1 MKRVDLIKKI
11 GAAAAATGK
20 EFTLLREGGSHS
32 IFRCG
37 GQKIVIPRHREINE
51 HTARGIMSDLDDQL
65 GEDWWK

>member
-11 GAAAAATGK
+11 GAAAAGVGV
-20 EFTLLREGGSHS
+20 EFELLREGGSHS

-37 GQKIVIPRHREINE
+37 GQKVVIPRHREINE
-51 HTARGIMSDLDDQL
+51 YAARGIMSDLDDQI

>member
-11 GAAAAATGK
+11 GAAAAHAGK
-20 EFTLLREGGSHS
+20 EFALLREGGSHS

-37 GQKIVIPRHREINE
+37 SQNIVIPRHREINE
-51 HTARGIMSDLDDQL
+51 HTARGIMRDLDNQL